1 MMVMMMN
8 KKTLI
13 SNLAWRIHE
22 IANYQ
27 AVKQYEL
34 KCAILDAEPAIYYGM
49 LSIPRNKW
57 TKETKAFMEAYERTY
72 K

>member
-1 MMVMMMN
+1 MN
-8 KKTLI
+8 RLTLI

-22 IANYQ
+22 IANYR

-34 KCAILDAEPAIYYGM
+34 KYAILDSEPAIYYGM
-49 LSIPRNKW
+49 LSIPRDKW
-57 TKETKAFMEAYERTY
+57 TKETKEYMEAYERMN

>member
-1 MMVMMMN
+1 MVIIMN
-8 KKTLI
+8 RRILI

-34 KCAILDAEPAIYYGM
+34 KYAILDAEPAIYYGA
-49 LSIPRNKW
+49 LSIPREKW
-57 TKETKAFMEAYERTY
+57 TDETKMFVAMYERKY
-72 K
+72 KK

>member
-1 MMVMMMN
+1 MN
-8 KKTLI
+8 RRTLI

-27 AVKQYEL
+27 AVEQYEL
-34 KCAILDAEPAIYYGM
+34 KYAILDAETAIYYGM
-49 LSIPRNKW
+49 LSIPRDKW
-57 TKETKAFMEAYERTY
+57 TKETKEYMKAYERMN

>member
-1 MMVMMMN
+1 MN
-8 KKTLI
+8 RRTLI

-27 AVKQYEL
+27 AVEQYEL
-34 KCAILDAEPAIYYGM
+34 KYAILDAEPAIYYGM
-49 LSIPRNKW
+49 LSIPRDKW
-57 TKETKAFMEAYERTY
+57 TKETKEYMKAYERMN

>member
-1 MMVMMMN
+1 M
-8 KKTLI
+8 KRLTLI

-27 AVKQYEL
+27 AVKRYEL
-34 KCAILDAEPAIYYGM
+34 KYAILDAEPAIYYGM
-49 LSIPRNKW
+49 LSIPRDKW
-57 TKETKAFMEAYERTY
+57 TKETKEYMEAYERMN

>member
-1 MMVMMMN
+1 MN
-8 KKTLI
+8 RRTLI

-27 AVKQYEL
+27 AVKRYEL
-34 KCAILDAEPAIYYGM
+34 KYAILDAEPAIYYGM
-49 LSIPRNKW
+49 LSIPRDKW
-57 TKETKAFMEAYERTY
+57 TKETKEYMEAYERMN

>member
-1 MMVMMMN
+1 MN
-8 KKTLI
+8 RRTLI

-34 KCAILDAEPAIYYGM
+34 KYAILDAEPAIYYGA
-49 LSIPRNKW
+49 LSIPREKW
-57 TKETKAFMEAYERTY
+57 TDETKMFVSMYERKY
-72 K
+72 KK